1 MLKNKGA
8 TINPKNKKDDK
19 CFQYPLTLLLNYN
32 EIKKKKVKKHILKIK
47 REDIYFLSHQRA
59 WKNFEQNN
67 ESIALNVLFSSQ
79 NNEEIML
86 ACKSEH
92 NSDRKNNVLLL
103 MINDDAEKYYYFSV
117 KCKLELSSFEW
128 LRNKKEAVFSGDK

>member
-1 MLKNKGA
+1 
-8 TINPKNKKDDK
+8 
-19 CFQYPLTLLLNYN
+19 
-32 EIKKKKVKKHILKIK
+32 
-47 REDIYFLSHQRA
+47 
-59 WKNFEQNN
+59 
-67 ESIALNVLFSSQ
+67 
-79 NNEEIML
+79 ML

-103 MINDDAEKYYYFSV
+103 MINGDAEKYYYFSV

>member
-1 MLKNKGA
+1 
-8 TINPKNKKDDK
+8 
-19 CFQYPLTLLLNYN
+19 
-32 EIKKKKVKKHILKIK
+32 
-47 REDIYFLSHQRA
+47 
-59 WKNFEQNN
+59 
-67 ESIALNVLFSSQ
+67 
-79 NNEEIML
+79 ML

-103 MINDDAEKYYYFSV
+103 MINDDAAKYYYFSV